1 MEDHERRDLA
11 AMLQPFVRA
20 LIEAELPVLARHG
33 ITMWGYVVL
42 NALRDAP
49 QSTQAAL
56 AEKIGADKTR
66 IIATLD
72 DLQAAGLI
80 TREPDPADRRARL
93 LSITPA
99 GSRARRAVQEGIQ
112 RGEERVLAELPPAER
127 RAFLR
132 AAERLSA
139 LPAARI
145 LAGPLGCPGAAPGAG
160 PGSARTR
167 SDHTGQLTG
176 KPEGGRGRCTVA
188 AAPEARASTWS
199 AHGGTRP
206 ASPGWRT

>member
-1 MEDHERRDLA
+1 MEDHEARRDLA
-11 AMLQPFVRA
+11 AMLQPLVRA
-20 LIEAELPVLARHG
+20 LIDAEIPVLARNG

-80 TREPDPADRRARL
+80 TRQPDPADRRARL

-99 GSRARRAVQEGIQ
+99 GGQVREKVQDQIQ
-112 RGEERVLAELPPAER
+112 RNEDRLLAHLPPAER
-127 RAFLR
+127 EAFLR
-132 AAERLSA
+132 AARLLSA

-145 LAGPLGCPGAAPGAG
+145 LAGPPAEDD
-160 PGSARTR
+160 S
-167 SDHTGQLTG
+167 
-176 KPEGGRGRCTVA
+176 GR
-188 AAPEARASTWS
+188 
-199 AHGGTRP
+199 
-206 ASPGWRT
+206 

>member
-1 MEDHERRDLA
+1 MEDHERRRDLA
-11 AMLQPFVRA
+11 AMLQPLVRA
-20 LIEAELPVLARHG
+20 LIDAELPVLARHG
-33 ITMWGYVVL
+33 MTMWGYVVL

-49 QSTQAAL
+49 ESTQSAL

-99 GSRARRAVQEGIQ
+99 GSRVRSSVQSEIQ
-112 RGEERVLAELPPAER
+112 ANEEHVLAELPPADR

-132 AAERLSA
+132 AAEMLSA
-139 LPAARI
+139 LPVARI
-145 LAGPLGCPGAAPGAG
+145 LAGP
-160 PGSARTR
+160 
-167 SDHTGQLTG
+167 
-176 KPEGGRGRCTVA
+176 
-188 AAPEARASTWS
+188 
-199 AHGGTRP
+199 
-206 ASPGWRT
+206 